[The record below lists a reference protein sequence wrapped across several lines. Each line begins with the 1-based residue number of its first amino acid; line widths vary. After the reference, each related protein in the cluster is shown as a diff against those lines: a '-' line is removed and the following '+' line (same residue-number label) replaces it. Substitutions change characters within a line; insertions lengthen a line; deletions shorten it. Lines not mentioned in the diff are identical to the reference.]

1 MARRTLIAAL
11 AVALLSVAPA
21 AAQSGHRHA
30 AETACATT
38 ELRCASKV
46 TPAFAQDGTL
56 WLIWMAGGQVSVAH
70 SADLGRTLS
79 PPVTVTQGAP
89 KLDWGPDARPK
100 IAVNK
105 EGDVAVT
112 FSIFRDDA
120 FNGEVFTSRS
130 TDGGAHFAPPWPIT
144 ADPESQRFEAIGFR
158 PDGQLFAAW
167 LDKRDRAAA
176 RRAGKTYEGAALLFA
191 SSPDGGASYAP
202 ATVAAP
208 HTCECCRLAL
218 AFDPAGRAVV
228 VFRNMFDG
236 GVRDHAVIT
245 VSAAGVPG
253 PLHRV
258 STDDWQIAAC
268 PHHGPSLSVSPNGT
282 YHVVW
287 YTAGKARKG
296 LFYAQSRDGGQSFSV
311 PMRLGDPERAPAR
324 PYVLAGEKEAAI
336 VWKQFDGDSTAVL
349 LITSPDDGRSW
360 SAPRVIATTTDAS
373 DHPLLVTDGRAMYL
387 SWMTKAEGYRLQPI
401 GREP

>member
-1 MARRTLIAAL
+1 MACRTIIAAL
-11 AVALLSVAPA
+11 AVALLPAASA

-30 AETACATT
+30 TDTACATT

-46 TPAFAQDGTL
+46 KPAFARDGTL

-79 PPVTVTQGAP
+79 SPVTVTQGTP

-100 IAVNK
+100 IALDRD
-105 EGDVAVT
+105 GHVAVT
-112 FSIFRDDA
+112 FSIFRDEA

-130 TDGGAHFAPPWPIT
+130 ADGGAHFAPPQPIT

-158 PDGQLFAAW
+158 PDGRLFAAW

-176 RRAGKTYEGAALLFA
+176 RSVGKKYDGAALLVA
-191 SSPDGGASYAP
+191 SSSDAGASYA
-202 ATVAAP
+202 AASVAAP

-218 AFDPAGRAVV
+218 AFDPKGRAVV

-236 GVRDHAVIT
+236 GVRDHAVIAFSEDDT
-245 VSAAGVPG
+245 PG

-258 STDDWQIAAC
+258 SVDDWQIAAC
-268 PHHGPSLSVSPNGT
+268 PHHGPSLSVSPDGT

-287 YTAGKARKG
+287 YTAGRARKG
-296 LFYAQSRDGGQSFSV
+296 LFYAQSRDGGQSFSA
-311 PMRLGDPERAPAR
+311 PMPLGDPERAPSR
-324 PYVLAGEKEAAI
+324 PYVLAAANQTAI
-336 VWKQFDGDSTAVL
+336 VWKQFDGDATAAI
-349 LITSPDDGRSW
+349 LITSTDDGRSW
-360 SAPRVIATTTDAS
+360 SSPRVIATTADAS
-373 DHPLLVTDGRAMYL
+373 DHPLLVSDGREIYL
-387 SWMTKAEGYRLQPI
+387 SWMTKADGYRLQPI
-401 GREP
+401 GHER